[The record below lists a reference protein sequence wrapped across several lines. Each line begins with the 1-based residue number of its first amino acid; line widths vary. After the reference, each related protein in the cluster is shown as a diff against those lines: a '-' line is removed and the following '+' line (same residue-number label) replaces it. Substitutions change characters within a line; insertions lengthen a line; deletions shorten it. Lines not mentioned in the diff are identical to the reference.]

1 MAATIQATGVRHLLC
16 MAEGAGN
23 PDRTVENITRLGAE
37 VLPVLRRRFGHPG
50 QPGVAG
56 VQAAAASASG
66 PSTNAGST

>member
-37 VLPVLRRRFGHPG
+37 VLPALRRRFGHPG

-56 VQAAAASASG
+56 
-66 PSTNAGST
+66 